1 MELTEFS
8 FRLLIFFL
16 PGLIAYRII
25 LELTLHKKSELS
37 EQIINSLLLGFLCYA
52 SYFLILGLYK
62 MVPCLPHPQSDLVF
76 LRLLSDVKTAPD
88 FKEVLF
94 ASFLALPIGFVGA
107 KLINVYALNK
117 FARALNIT
125 KKFGEKTV
133 WGYLLN
139 SPEPTEWV
147 LVRDFENDLM
157 YEGWIQAF
165 SDDAEDNEIFLRD
178 VKVFRNSTGQELYET
193 PGLYIAKSRDKLAM
207 EFRNL
212 PSIKKTPLE
221 VVAPPKATEKGKP

>member
-25 LELTLHKKSELS
+25 LELTLHKKPELS
-37 EQIINSLLLGFLCYA
+37 SEIINSLLLGFLCYTC
-52 SYFLILGLYK
+52 YFFVLGLLK
-62 MVPCLPHPQSDLVF
+62 FVPCLPQPQNDFVF
-76 LRLLSDVKTAPD
+76 LHLLSDGKTAPD
-88 FKEVLF
+88 FKEVF
-94 ASFLALPIGFVGA
+94 GASFLAVPIGLISA
-107 KLINVYALNK
+107 KLINYYALNK
-117 FARALNIT
+117 LARALNIT
-125 KKFGEKTV
+125 NKFGEKTV

-139 SPEPTEWV
+139 SSEPTEWV

-165 SDDAEDNEIFLRD
+165 SDDAEDNEIFLREA
-178 VKVFRNSTGQELYET
+178 KVFRNSTGEELYET

-212 PSIKKTPLE
+212 PPIKNTPE
-221 VVAPPKATEKGKP
+221 RIITPKPAEKGKS